1 MFERKGGAARM
12 SSVTVHFPDG
22 SREFRFPTEML
33 KEGDVIWHE
42 GERYR
47 VIHVASDDR
56 DHPAV
61 TVELDSDDIGD
72 LLGSERGGI
81 QLVPVD

>member
-1 MFERKGGAARM
+1 LAV
-12 SSVTVHFPDG
+12 SVVVRFPDG
-22 SREFRFPTEML
+22 SREFRFPPEPL

-42 GERYR
+42 GRRYR
-47 VIHVASDDR
+47 VIQIESEESDR
-56 DHPAV
+56 PVV
-61 TVELDSDDIGD
+61 TVELDSDDLGD

>member
-1 MFERKGGAARM
+1 M

-33 KEGDVIWHE
+33 KEGDVVWHE

-47 VIHVASDDR
+47 VIHVASDDQ
-56 DHPAV
+56 DHHTA